1 MKKIFKLSLI
11 LSNLMVMINAD
22 SYSDAT
28 SIFKNFKSSVSVTS
42 QNGVAYTNGGFFDSL
57 SNKTIQP
64 LPYIT
69 NRVITT
75 KLSGYEIGDKSQFF
89 NLITVSLKKIGNK
102 YKLDSKPIGMWY
114 YLYDKD
120 TSTKIPNTYRWFP
133 PGNQIKIEQYFIPNS
148 YRNVKVVYEL
158 CSKLKIGES
167 KDDSTS
173 LIPAENANKYNLYNY
188 AECISFNHKNYCS
201 KPNETGK
208 CIRKFESTDNFAIRA
223 RYFQI
228 TMDNEAYENENIKNV
243 DIKTILYSTPVYSKI
258 DTNYNN
264 NSDNIKIDIDAESGR
279 AFAPIYNFIIENGEA
294 KDKNVKYLKYPNA
307 DVIRFVFSEKLN
319 GKEFAAVD
327 EKDFLAGEETEDE
340 LLIKGE
346 SNKITIKSKDS
357 VRYWPGVGINDG
369 NNEPEKNTNEI
380 GRNKNIDRIY
390 HRMNW

>member
-1 MKKIFKLSLI
+1 MKKIFTLSLI
-11 LSNLMVMINAD
+11 LSNLVVMINANP
-22 SYSDAT
+22 YSDAT
-28 SIFKNFKSSVSVTS
+28 SIFNNFTSSLSVTI
-42 QNGVAYTNGGFFDSL
+42 QDGVAYTNGGFFDSL

-64 LPYIT
+64 LPDIT

-75 KLSGYEIGDKSQFF
+75 KLTGYDINDKNQSF
-89 NLITVSLKKIGNK
+89 NLVTLSLKKNGDK
-102 YKLDSKPIGMWY
+102 YQLESKPIGMWY

-120 TSTKIPNTYRWFP
+120 TSTKIPNTDKWFP
-133 PGNQIKIEQYFIPNS
+133 PGNQFSIDEYFIPNS
-148 YRNVKVVYEL
+148 YRNVHVVYEL

-188 AECISFNHKNYCS
+188 AECQIGTTKNYCS
-201 KPNETGK
+201 NPDETDK
-208 CIRKFESTDNFAIRA
+208 CIRKFESTDGFAIRA

-228 TMDNEAYENENIKNV
+228 TMNNEAYENENIKNV
-243 DIKTILYSTPVYSKI
+243 DIKTILYSMPAYSKI

-307 DVIRFVFSEKLN
+307 DVIRFIFSEKIN
-319 GKEFAAVD
+319 GREFAAID

-357 VRYWPGVGINDG
+357 VRYWSGIGINDG